1 MQCRA
6 SYRALAGCDI
16 AFANLHDASAHCVS
30 IIENH
35 YYGSEV

>member
-16 AFANLHDASAHCVS
+16 AFANLHGDSAHRVS
-30 IIENH
+30 IIENR
-35 YYGSEV
+35 YYGPEV